1 MRPATLF
8 KEYIWLINTIHRH
21 QRLTFEEIN
30 QHWTKTEMSGG
41 LPMARSSF
49 NRHRDAILDMF
60 GIIIDCD
67 KKDGYRY
74 YIGNAEVLTEE
85 TIQNWMLSTLSV
97 NNVLAESLG
106 VHERIILECIP
117 SDGEQLHQFIDAMK
131 QSVRIIIRYQRYGAE
146 GSSLMLL
153 EPYLVKLFNKRWYA
167 LVRHPE
173 DGGLFT
179 LAFDRIVSLE
189 LTDTSFEYDTTF
201 DPAGWFSDCYGIVND
216 HHVPIEKVV
225 IRAFGREPHY
235 LRDLPLHHSQREL
248 CSTPEH
254 TDFELTLRPTADFIT
269 PLLSRGAAIRV
280 LSPEW
285 LAQAI
290 KQAHLDAAA
299 LYE

>member
-8 KEYIWLINTIHRH
+8 REYIWLINTIHRH

-30 QHWTKTEMSGG
+30 HHWVKTEMSGG

-49 NRHRDAILDMF
+49 NRHRDAILDTF

-67 KKDGYRY
+67 KKDGYSY
-74 YIGNAEVLTEE
+74 HIANAEALNED
-85 TIQNWMLSTLSV
+85 TIQNWMFSTLSV
-97 NNVLAESLG
+97 NNVLAESKE
-106 VHERIILECIP
+106 VHHRILLERIP
-117 SDGEQLHQFIDAMK
+117 SDGEHLHRFIDAMK
-131 QSVRIIIRYQRYGAE
+131 QSVRIILRYRRYGAE

-167 LVRHPE
+167 LVRHSE

-179 LAFDRIVSLE
+179 LAFDRIISLE
-189 LTDTSFEYDTTF
+189 LTDTPIEYDTTF
-201 DPAGWFSDCYGIVND
+201 DPAGWFRHCYGIVND
-216 HHVPIEKVV
+216 HHVPIEKVI

-235 LRDLPLHHSQREL
+235 LRDLPLHHTQREL
-248 CSTPEH
+248 EATPEY
-254 TDFELTLRPTADFIT
+254 TDFELALRPTADFIT
-269 PLLSRGAAIRV
+269 PLLSRGASIKV

-285 LAQAI
+285 LAQAVR
-290 KQAHLDAAA
+290 QSHLDAAR

>member
-1 MRPATLF
+1 MKPAHLF
-8 KEYIWLINTIHRH
+8 REYIWLINAIHRH
-21 QRLTFEEIN
+21 QRLTFEELN
-30 QHWTKTEMSGG
+30 QHWTKTDMSGG

-74 YIGNAEVLTEE
+74 YIGNAEVLTED

-106 VHERIILECIP
+106 VHERILLERIP
-117 SDGEQLHQFIDAMK
+117 SDGEQLHSFINAMK
-131 QSVRIIIRYQRYGAE
+131 QSVRIILRYRRYGAE

-173 DGGLFT
+173 NETFFT
-179 LAFDRIVSLE
+179 LAFDRIISLE
-189 LTDTSFEYDTTF
+189 LTDTPFEYDTTF
-201 DPAGWFSDCYGIVND
+201 DPAGWFRHCYGIVND
-216 HHVPIEKVV
+216 HDVPIEKVV

-248 CSTPEH
+248 NATDEY

-280 LSPEW
+280 LSPQW
-285 LAQAI
+285 LADTV
-290 KQAHLDAAA
+290 KQCHLDAASR
-299 LYE
+299 YE

>member
-8 KEYIWLINTIHRH
+8 REFIWLINTIRQH

-30 QHWTKTEMSGG
+30 LHWVKTDMSGG
-41 LPMARSSF
+41 LPMARSTF

-67 KKDGYRY
+67 KKDDYRY
-74 YIGNAEVLTEE
+74 HIGNAEVLTEE

-97 NNVLAESLG
+97 NNILADSLG
-106 VHERIILECIP
+106 MHERILLECIP
-117 SDGEQLHQFIDAMK
+117 SDGEHLHRFIEAMK
-131 QSVRIIIRYQRYGAE
+131 QSVRIIIRYRRYGAE
-146 GSSLMLL
+146 DCSLMLL

-189 LTDTSFEYDTTF
+189 LTDTPFEYDTDF
-201 DPAGWFSDCYGIVND
+201 NPSAWFRDCYGIVND
-216 HHVPIEKVV
+216 HHVPIEQVI
-225 IRAFGREPHY
+225 IRAYGREPHY

-248 CSTPEH
+248 YSTPEH

-280 LSPEW
+280 LSPQW
-285 LAQAI
+285 LADAV

-299 LYE
+299 RYE

>member
-1 MRPATLF
+1 MKPAHLF
-8 KEYIWLINTIHRH
+8 REYIWLINAIHRH

-30 QHWTKTEMSGG
+30 QHWTKTDMSGS
-41 LPMARSSF
+41 LPMARSTF

-74 YIGNAEVLTEE
+74 YIGNAEVLTED

-106 VHERIILECIP
+106 VHERILLERIP
-117 SDGEQLHQFIDAMK
+117 SDGEQLHSFINAMK
-131 QSVRIIIRYQRYGAE
+131 QSVRIILRYRRYGAE

-173 DGGLFT
+173 NETFFT
-179 LAFDRIVSLE
+179 LAFDRIISLE
-189 LTDTSFEYDTTF
+189 LTDTPFEYDTTF
-201 DPAGWFSDCYGIVND
+201 DPAGWFRHCYGIVND
-216 HHVPIEKVV
+216 HDVPIEKVV

-235 LRDLPLHHSQREL
+235 LRDLPLHHTQREL
-248 CSTPEH
+248 NATDEY

-280 LSPEW
+280 LSPQW
-285 LAQAI
+285 LADTV
-290 KQAHLDAAA
+290 KQCHLDAAKR
-299 LYE
+299 YE

>member
-1 MRPATLF
+1 MRPATIF
-8 KEYIWLINTIHRH
+8 REYIWLVSTIRRH

-30 QHWTKTEMSGG
+30 HYWIKTEMSGG
-41 LPMARSSF
+41 LPMPRSTF

-74 YIGNAEVLTEE
+74 HIANAEALNED
-85 TIQNWMLSTLSV
+85 TIQNWMFSTLSV
-97 NNVLAESLG
+97 NNVLAESKE
-106 VHERIILECIP
+106 VHERILLERIP
-117 SDGEQLHQFIDAMK
+117 SDGEQLHHFIEAMK
-131 QSVRIIIRYQRYGAE
+131 QSVRIIVRYRRYGYE
-146 GSSLMLL
+146 ESSLMLL

-167 LVRHPE
+167 VVRHPD

-189 LTDTSFEYDTTF
+189 LTDQTFEYDPAF
-201 DPAGWFSDCYGIVND
+201 DPAGWFRDCYGIVND
-216 HHVPIEKVV
+216 RDVPIEKVV

-235 LRDLPLHHSQREL
+235 LRDLPLHHTQREL
-248 CSTPEH
+248 TVTSDY

-280 LSPEW
+280 LSPQW
-285 LAQAI
+285 LALAI

-299 LYE
+299 RYE

>member
-1 MRPATLF
+1 MKPAHLF
-8 KEYIWLINTIHRH
+8 REFIWLINTIRQH
-21 QRLTFEEIN
+21 QRITFEEIN
-30 QHWTKTEMSGG
+30 HHWVKTDMSGG
-41 LPMARSSF
+41 LPMARSTF
-49 NRHRDAILDMF
+49 NRHRDVILDMF

-74 YIGNAEVLTEE
+74 HIGNAEVLTEE

-106 VHERIILECIP
+106 VHERILLECIP
-117 SDGEQLHQFIDAMK
+117 SDGEQLHRFIEAMK
-131 QSVRIIIRYQRYGAE
+131 QSVRIIIRYRRYGAE
-146 GSSLMLL
+146 DSSLMLL

-179 LAFDRIVSLE
+179 LAFDRIISLE
-189 LTDTSFEYDTTF
+189 LTDTPFEYD
-201 DPAGWFSDCYGIVND
+201 PAFNPSAWFRDCYGIVND

-235 LRDLPLHHSQREL
+235 LRDLPLHHTQREL

-280 LSPEW
+280 LSPQW
-285 LAQAI
+285 LADTV

-299 LYE
+299 RYE